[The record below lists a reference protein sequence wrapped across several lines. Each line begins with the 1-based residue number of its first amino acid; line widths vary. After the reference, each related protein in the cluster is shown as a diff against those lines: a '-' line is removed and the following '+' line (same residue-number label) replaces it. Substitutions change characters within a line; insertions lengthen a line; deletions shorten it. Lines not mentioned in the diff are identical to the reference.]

1 MRKMQQ
7 IKGKGGVRSM
17 KVEDKNAEF
26 NAVIDMLYYQLGLSK
41 DKIIQFLGCCL
52 VKSKKM
58 NTIKRRV
65 EETVEKLQDM
75 RKYNDED
82 YDEDEDDEYE
92 EDDYLP

>member
-26 NAVIDMLYYQLGLSK
+26 NAVVDMLYYQLGLSK

>member
-1 MRKMQQ
+1 
-7 IKGKGGVRSM
+7 M

-26 NAVIDMLYYQLGLSK
+26 NAVVDMLYYQLGLSK

>member
-1 MRKMQQ
+1 MQKMQQ
-7 IKGKGGVRSM
+7 IKGKDGMRSM

-26 NAVIDMLYYQLGLSK
+26 NAVVDMLYYQLGLSK